1 MTGLVLMEYVRKKDT
16 SLVPSAGHQL
26 MGLDKCNLL
35 KTHVDD
41 TTIDIEEIV
50 TGICKIKKKKK
61 KRKPIRLR
69 SKSLK
74 RLVGWLFYHFLDLL
88 FSLLTKFLYLPC
100 LKEALQVV
108 VVAVGKRR
116 LFIQ

>member
-1 MTGLVLMEYVRKKDT
+1 MTGFVLMEYVRKKDT

-74 RLVGWLFYHFLDLL
+74 RLVGWLF
-88 FSLLTKFLYLPC
+88 
-100 LKEALQVV
+100 
-108 VVAVGKRR
+108 
-116 LFIQ
+116 